1 MTATYNTSSPTDR
14 DRLRLKIGDTN
25 MQFPIFTDLE
35 LDMFLDDEPDVLLA
49 AAACCRSIATSRARQ
64 AVMLTLPG
72 VTISKTSIPATYSD
86 MADAFEKQA
95 VQRAA
100 PTSVNV
106 YTDDASTYDTMM
118 GRTDAD
124 VDNPAG
130 EADG

>member
-49 AAACCRSIATSRARQ
+49 AAACCRSIAASKSRQ
-64 AVMLTLPG
+64 AVFASLPG
-72 VTISKTSIPATYSD
+72 ISISKISIPD
-86 MADAFEKQA
+86 KFMQMADAFEKQA

-118 GRTDAD
+118 GRTDVD

-130 EADG
+130 QADG